1 MPVPLPVPDSFGS
14 RASETT
20 RMISGTWGGSGA
32 RAGRGTG
39 TGTGTG
45 QAPNGPFGAFFSSLL
60 DPLLS

>member
-1 MPVPLPVPDSFGS
+1 
-14 RASETT
+14 
-20 RMISGTWGGSGA
+20 MISGTWGGSGA